1 MSKTWEERV
10 ERIEELLAH
19 LYQDSNGYIASNT
32 HIRGILHEIA
42 LERKEIEHHRER
54 RR

>member
-10 ERIEELLAH
+10 ARIEKLLSH

-42 LERKEIEHHRER
+42 LERKETEQEPR
-54 RR
+54 R